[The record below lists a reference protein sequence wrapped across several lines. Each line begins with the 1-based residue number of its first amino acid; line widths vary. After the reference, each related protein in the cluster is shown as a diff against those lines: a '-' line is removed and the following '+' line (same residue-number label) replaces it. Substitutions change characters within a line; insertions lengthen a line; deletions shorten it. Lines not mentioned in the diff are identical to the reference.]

1 MECHRG
7 HFPSCWHHAIGR
19 KWGHP
24 EVLAQLEFIGVCL
37 SLEHLGLFWLYLPHP
52 NLELHTVFFHG
63 LLILQEKKFI
73 IFLNQLD
80 WSPKFQFRQNAWEQV
95 RIRSTT
101 GLFRPYLSHPT
112 LESRTVFF
120 HGLLI
125 LQGKL
130 FQNFIIFLNRFDR
143 SPKFQF
149 RQNAWEQV
157 QIRSTRACFGHISLI
172 RTQNRAPFFLMDSLF
187 FRENSVKIS

>member
-1 MECHRG
+1 MWFIVVRVWFILECHHG

-24 EVLAQLEFIGVCL
+24 EVLAQLEFIRVCL
-37 SLEHLGLFWLYLPHP
+37 SSEHLGLFWPYLPHP
-52 NLELHTVFFHG
+52 NSELCT
-63 LLILQEKKFI
+63 I
-73 IFLNQLD
+73 
-80 WSPKFQFRQNAWEQV
+80 
-95 RIRSTT
+95 
-101 GLFRPYLSHPT
+101 
-112 LESRTVFF
+112 FF

-130 FQNFIIFLNRFDR
+130 FQNFIIFLNRLDR

-172 RTQNRAPFFLMDSLF
+172 QPQNHVPCFFMDSLF
-187 FRENSVKIS
+187 FKEPFFKIS